1 MQQIFSYKLEECCTS
16 NSANNGG
23 LILFC
28 AVFYEM
34 EVPRPAYGFE
44 FGEPPKDIR
53 SSYDVV
59 VIGLGGTNSDLRNPG
74 GGGIQYGGAG

>member
-1 MQQIFSYKLEECCTS
+1 MFC
-16 NSANNGG
+16 
-23 LILFC
+23 C

-44 FGEPPKDIR
+44 FGAPPKDIR

-59 VIGLGGTNSDLRNPG
+59 VIGLGGTDSDLRKRG
-74 GGGIQYGGAG
+74 GTYCFIEIIYINFEINNQIS

>member
-1 MQQIFSYKLEECCTS
+1 
-16 NSANNGG
+16 
-23 LILFC
+23 
-28 AVFYEM
+28 M

-59 VIGLGGTNSDLRNPG
+59 VIGLGGTNSDLRKRG
-74 GGGIQYGGAG
+74 GYNIIFHWYLFAYFLIKS